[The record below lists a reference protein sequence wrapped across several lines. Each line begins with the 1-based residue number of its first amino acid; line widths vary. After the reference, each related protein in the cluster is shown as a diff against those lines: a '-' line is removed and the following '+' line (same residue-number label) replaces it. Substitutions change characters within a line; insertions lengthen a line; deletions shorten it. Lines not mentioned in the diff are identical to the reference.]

1 MDDALFNLSG
11 SAMDAC
17 VMEIPQLWNERTS
30 TKILVK
36 DGAIVE
42 AGEKTHGVYGG
53 VQFGLDRFTLGRQ
66 RAMPAASLSG
76 MAMRPSAAVSA
87 MRMPGAV
94 PSRIAPSM
102 LRMGARPS
110 AAVSAMHMQAA
121 VPSRIAPSM
130 LRMGAGP
137 SAAVSAMRMQAAV
150 PSRIAPSM
158 LRMGARPQGVDLNL
172 DDFELANPE
181 NNWEGNVKSS
191 EGLATIGSA

>member
-11 SAMDAC
+11 SAKEAYC
-17 VMEIPQLWNERTS
+17 MEIPQLWNERS
-30 TKILVK
+30 IAKIFVK
-36 DGAIVE
+36 DGAVVD
-42 AGEKTHGVYGG
+42 AGAKKHGVYGG

-94 PSRIAPSM
+94 PLRIAPSM

-110 AAVSAMHMQAA
+110 AAVSAMHMQAT

-158 LRMGARPQGVDLNL
+158 LRMGAGPQGVDLNL
-172 DDFELANPE
+172 DDFELAKTE
-181 NNWEGNVKSS
+181 STWE
-191 EGLATIGSA
+191 